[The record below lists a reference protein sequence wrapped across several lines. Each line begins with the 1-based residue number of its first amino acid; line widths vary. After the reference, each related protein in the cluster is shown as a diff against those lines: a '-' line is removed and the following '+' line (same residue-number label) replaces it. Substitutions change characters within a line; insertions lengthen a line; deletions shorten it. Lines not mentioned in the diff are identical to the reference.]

1 LPWKSESQALARRVP
16 ITYIT
21 PWTHQREKQRMKQI
35 GREFAS
41 RALVLGCSKQVAE
54 SIFSYIEGYA
64 GIACEASLADDAIRR
79 LTACSTVVDN
89 RHIGVQCHRHYGF

>member
-1 LPWKSESQALARRVP
+1 MEKRIAGFSPSDAGQLRCAL
-16 ITYIT
+16 
-21 PWTHQREKQRMKQI
+21 THQREKQRMKQI